1 MALSDYLRS
10 MTAEGI
16 NIALD
21 SLQETTVEITTAKL
35 AQKLNEMKWAGKGNW
50 TDEFIESYL
59 DNLRSNLQS
68 SIQANIIQR
77 RIAGLQ
83 IKNFGIAIL
92 NKSTLTG
99 MFNRA
104 RGRGVA

>member
-21 SLQETTVEITTAKL
+21 SLQETAVEVSTVELAKY
-35 AQKLNEMKWAGKGNW
+35 LNSINWAGKGNW

-104 RGRGVA
+104 RGRGVV

>member
-35 AQKLNEMKWAGKGNW
+35 AEKLNEMKWAGKGNW
-50 TDEFIESYL
+50 TDEYIESFL

-83 IKNFGIAIL
+83 IKNYGIALL

-104 RGRGVA
+104 KGRGVS